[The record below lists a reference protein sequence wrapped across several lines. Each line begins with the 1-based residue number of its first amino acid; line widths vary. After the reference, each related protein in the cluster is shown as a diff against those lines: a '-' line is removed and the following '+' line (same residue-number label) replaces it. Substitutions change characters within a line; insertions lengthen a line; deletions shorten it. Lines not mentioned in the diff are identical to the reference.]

1 LEKLKKIVLDNFFLK
16 ILSLIVAFLLWLNV
30 SQMQKTKV
38 EFVSYIDVRNIPQGY
53 TIKKISPEK
62 VIIVVEGFKNKLG
75 KVEISKI
82 QAYVDASK
90 LREGQNILPV
100 KIEGNLKSFKVKL
113 IKPDKIV
120 IYARKNN

>member
-1 LEKLKKIVLDNFFLK
+1 MEKLKKIVLDNFFLK